1 MQLLVEFDLDAD
13 IIDVPQFV
21 VENRNCYRKQ
31 FYKWLSDP
39 KSKHSYWVKIQS
51 RDGTYYMGLRYRSD
65 AFVEWLNRNI
75 RKTGE
80 HATISKTH
88 VPIEDYHDILPSIFF

>member
-21 VENRNCYRKQ
+21 VENRNRYRNQ

-39 KSKHSYWVKIQS
+39 KVKHKYWEKIQN
-51 RDGTYYMGLRYRSD
+51 RDGTHFIGLRFRSE
-65 AFVEWLNRNI
+65 AFVEWLNRKI
-75 RKTGE
+75 RKTGDC
-80 HATISKTH
+80 ATIVQCH
-88 VPIEDYHDILPSIFF
+88 VPIEDYHDTLPSIFF